1 MLHMK
6 YLSTTVFLLLF
17 ISSCFAQN
25 NSAINLLYEKYSKAY
40 GNMDAA
46 AIAEL
51 YTEDATAF
59 NLYQNESPN
68 SVKGNINIGNYYR
81 QFFQE
86 NRFANNQFKILF
98 KIAERKA
105 SGTVIYDNGF
115 YTLQVSNKDKPPKSY
130 FGKFSTVLHF
140 INNEYKFFADATANA
155 VFTEFENVNTPIIPA
170 SDYYLYPDFYD
181 KLLGTYITAD
191 KKLLTIGR
199 SQGRLYAYYP
209 ATGIYRGLKKINA
222 TTWSAGEKIISDSV
236 IAKYKFTE
244 SGGDYKVEVIEAG
257 KQTVT
262 AVRSDYYATTKAF
275 YKNSSG
281 INLGGTLF
289 LPKKPNGKA
298 IVLVHGSNAQDRN
311 GYASIIRLPA
321 DVLARN
327 GTIVLTYDKQGVGS
341 SSGNW
346 EGESFEQLAEDA
358 LAGIR
363 YLKSNKQLKLTKIGL
378 GGSSQA
384 GWIIAK
390 AVEKNPAIDFVLT
403 IGAAGSGVS
412 VTEQNLYNTRIL
424 MECQNFTAA
433 QIGTALKQQKLF
445 YDYLLH
451 KSNSKEL
458 DEFTVTAAKDS
469 LVRDWLYP
477 VTAGIDF
484 NNKNQWY
491 TALEIEYNPV
501 AAWKKYNKP
510 ALMLFSEF
518 DDATPTALVIKN
530 LKALNKNNI
539 TIKVLPKSQHIGLV
553 TDGICNADLSNPDK
567 FHPDFFSIMIN
578 WIKKQ

>member
-1 MLHMK
+1 MK
-6 YLSTTVFLLLF
+6 PLSPAVFLLLF
-17 ISSCFAQN
+17 ISSCFAQTD
-25 NSAINLLYEKYSKAY
+25 SAINLLYEKYSKAY

-59 NLYQNESPN
+59 NLYQNENPN
-68 SVKGNINIGNYYR
+68 SVKGNANIGNYYKD
-81 QFFQE
+81 FFQK
-86 NRFANNQFKILF
+86 NRLANNQFKILF
-98 KIAERKA
+98 KIAERKV
-105 SGTVIYDNGF
+105 SGAVIYDNGF
-115 YTLQVSNKDKPPKSY
+115 YTLQVSNKDKPPKNY

-140 INNEYKFFADATANA
+140 VNKECRFFTDATANA
-155 VFTEFENVNTPIIPA
+155 VFTEFENVNAAIIPEG
-170 SDYYLYPDFYD
+170 DYYLYPDFYD
-181 KLLGTYITAD
+181 KLLGTYITTD

-222 TTWSAGEKIISDSV
+222 TTWTAGKKIISDSV

-244 SGGDYKVEVIEAG
+244 SGDGYKVEVNEAG
-257 KQTVT
+257 KQTLT
-262 AVRSDYYATTKAF
+262 ATQSDYYKTQKVF

-281 INLGGTLF
+281 INLGSTLF

-298 IVLVHGSNAQDRN
+298 IVFVHGSNAQDRN

-327 GTIVLTYDKQGVGS
+327 GITVLTYDKQGVGS

-363 YLKSNKQLKLTKIGL
+363 YLKSNKQLTLIKIGL
-378 GGSSQA
+378 AGSSQA

-390 AVEKNPAIDFVLT
+390 AVEKNPAVDFVLT

-412 VTEQNLYNTRIL
+412 VTEQNLYNTRAL

-451 KSNSKEL
+451 KSDGKEL
-458 DEFTVTAAKDS
+458 DEFTITAAKDS

-477 VTAGIDF
+477 GTAGIDF

-491 TALEIEYNPV
+491 TALEIEYDPV
-501 AAWKKYNKP
+501 AAWKKYTKP

-518 DDATPTALVIKN
+518 DDATPTAIILKN
-530 LKALNKNNI
+530 LKTLNKKNI
-539 TIKVLPKSQHIGLV
+539 TIKVLPQSQHIGLL
-553 TDGICNADLSNPDK
+553 TDGLCNTDLSNLDK
-567 FHPDFFSIMIN
+567 FHPDFFSVMIN